1 MRKVIL
7 TLLVAVAFM
16 LNATAQNRTIT
27 GRVTDEKGTA
37 VSGVSVTS
45 SDRAGGTQTDGN
57 GSYSIVVGPNTK
69 TLTFS
74 SVNFETQT
82 QNIRGG
88 QVNVKLMASSGV
100 LDDVVVTGINRVK
113 KSEFTG
119 AVSKITERQI
129 KNQPVGSFDQILQ
142 GRVPGLLALTGSGQ
156 PGNSA
161 TVIIRGQGSISGG
174 SDPLYIIDGIPVE
187 AGVFQGL
194 NPNDFASVDV
204 LRDASSTALYG
215 SRGSAGIIVVTTK
228 RGVAGKIK
236 VSYSGQAGIKAKPEY
251 AFRSMSTSE
260 LLKAQENY
268 GKIVGASASTA
279 TLPGWYYSQANPRYT
294 TLTAA
299 QKATE
304 AVSYDSIS
312 KINTNWSDEIFRTG
326 TFTNNQISISGG
338 TGRTRIYSSLAFY
351 QEQGTTLRTDM
362 KRITARN
369 NLDYADDKYSI
380 SVSLNLGVTKRDF
393 QQSSDFNTSNPFASS
408 VLAVPYAVSRKAD
421 GTYATGTGTK
431 YVAANQLDQTY
442 YDQNYNNQV
451 KGILGITTAYKITK
465 NLTAALTTGAD
476 FRETQGTNYGS
487 QLVYT
492 RLSSSSITG
501 KAGFQ
506 AESLDRLLTGT
517 VRPTLTY
524 RKTIREKHDFEV
536 LALGEYVTE
545 RYKNFSVQGYGSDPK
560 RPNTIAVIVPSNSVN
575 QLYPVIGGAKAA
587 NSLLS
592 GMAQARYTYAGK
604 YTLQGSYRQDGSS
617 KLPKVNRWQD
627 FYSVGATW
635 DAGKENFFKKS
646 SVVNDLRIRLS
657 YGSSG
662 NSNNFP
668 TSATFPFR
676 SDYPY
681 QAQYVQGSYSGINTI
696 VATYPGNPDL
706 KWETTFV
713 TNLGVD
719 FSLFKSRLYGDVNL
733 YDKRTKDLFVQKSLS
748 ATAGFGTGF
757 GLDINA
763 GELQNKGVEAT
774 LNYEILRNKNLTW
787 TIFGNAAYNKNKV
800 LDLGGQNSYET
811 GTEKITIGLPLGTQY
826 EVKWAGVDAAT
837 GQPLYYNLAG
847 NITNIY
853 NASDKVQDYGTWEA
867 PWKGGFGSRVSFK
880 GFDLSVLFSW
890 QSGGKKYDNLEYFVE
905 NPAFLSQGY
914 NQSSS
919 LNMWQKPGD
928 LASVPSPLYAV
939 NFSSKFIHD
948 ASFVRFKDITL
959 AYSIPQDML
968 GKMKIVSNM
977 RFYVQGSNLFIW
989 TKWRGRDPE
998 AGATNLNISEYPNPR
1013 AMTAGLDI
1021 TF

>member
-45 SDRAGGTQTDGN
+45 SDRTGGTQTDRS

-74 SVNFETQT
+74 SVNFEAQT

-88 QVNVKLMASSGV
+88 QINVKLMASSGV
-100 LDDVVVTGINRVK
+100 LEDVVVTGINRVK

-156 PGNSA
+156 PGNAA
-161 TVIIRGQGSISGG
+161 TVIIRGQSSISGG
-174 SDPLYIIDGIPVE
+174 SDPLYIVDGIPVE

-204 LRDASSTALYG
+204 LRDAASTALYG
-215 SRGSAGIIVVTTK
+215 SRGSSGIIVVTTK
-228 RGVAGKIK
+228 RGVSGKMK
-236 VSYSGQAGIKAKPEY
+236 VSYSGQAGIKAKPDY
-251 AFRSMSTSE
+251 AFRSMNTTE
-260 LLKAQENY
+260 LLKAQEDY
-268 GKIVGASASTA
+268 GKIIGASASSA
-279 TLPGWYYSQANPRYT
+279 TLPGWYYSQANPRYA

-326 TFTNNQISISGG
+326 TFTNNQISLSGG
-338 TGRTRIYSSLAFY
+338 TGRTRLYSSLAFY

-369 NLDYADDKYSI
+369 NMDYADDKFTFSA
-380 SVSLNLGVTKRDF
+380 SLNLGITKRDF

-408 VLAVPYAVSRKAD
+408 VLAVPYAASRKAD

-442 YDQNYNNQV
+442 YDQNYNNQF
-451 KGILGITTAYKITK
+451 KGVLGITTSYKITK
-465 NLTAALTTGAD
+465 TLTAALTTGAD
-476 FRETQGTNYGS
+476 FRETQGSNYGS

-492 RLSSSSITG
+492 RLSSTSITG

-506 AESLDRLLTGT
+506 AESLDRFLTGT
-517 VRPTLTY
+517 VRPSLTY
-524 RKTIREKHDFEV
+524 HKTFAGKHDVEV
-536 LALGEYVTE
+536 LTLGEYVTE
-545 RYKNFSVQGYGSDPK
+545 RGKFFSVQGFGSDPK

-575 QLYPVIGGAKAA
+575 QLYPVIGGSKEA
-587 NSLLS
+587 NSLIS
-592 GMAQARYTYAGK
+592 GLAQARYTYAGK
-604 YTLQGSYRQDGSS
+604 YTLQGSYRKDGSS
-617 KLPKVNRWQD
+617 KLPPATRWQG
-627 FYSVGATW
+627 FYSIGATW
-635 DAGKENFFKKS
+635 DAKKEKFLS
-646 SVVNDLRIRLS
+646 SSDFVNTLRVKLS
-657 YGSSG
+657 YGSAG
-662 NSNNFP
+662 NANNFP
-668 TSATFPFR
+668 RGS
-676 SDYPY
+676 YPY
-681 QAQYVQGSYSGINTI
+681 QATYTQGSYSGINTI
-696 VATYPGNPDL
+696 VATYPGNPEM
-706 KWETTFV
+706 KWETIFV
-713 TNLGVD
+713 KNIGVD
-719 FSLFKSRLYGDVNL
+719 FELWKNRIYGDINL
-733 YDKRTKDLFVQKSLS
+733 YDKRTKDLFVSKPLS
-748 ATAGFGTGF
+748 ATAGFGNGAS
-757 GLDINA
+757 LEINA
-763 GELQNKGVEAT
+763 GELQNKGVELT
-774 LNYEILRNKNLTW
+774 LNVDVLKKKDFVW
-787 TIFGNAAYNKNKV
+787 TVFGNAAYNKNKV
-800 LDLGGQNSYET
+800 LNLGGQNSYET
-811 GTEKITIGLPLGTQY
+811 GTEKITIGLPLGSQY

-847 NITNIY
+847 NITNVY

-928 LASVPSPLYAV
+928 LASVPNPLYAV

-948 ASFVRFKDITL
+948 ASFVRLKDVTL